1 MKDLRHAW
9 RSGPLAGREVARTV
23 PGEWRQVA
31 HETDFLDLYGK
42 LRLEPG
48 CSLDEFKQAYRR
60 NVALWH
66 PDRRRGSRAD
76 VLAAARLQR
85 LTAQYGAAMDFYRRH
100 GRLPG
105 APIPARPILAEATVA
120 DTVDVA
126 PSIEPRPAAASVP
139 TPGGPPRGLPL
150 RWWFAAVL
158 LGVGAVVWWM
168 WPDGY
173 VADVEDEPRA
183 PSAVHAG
190 QTPVVTIA
198 LGMTTDEVIAIEGEP
213 TRRADD
219 RWEYGPSWI
228 RFEGD
233 QVVDWYSSPLRAL
246 HVVSPRPRP

>member
-1 MKDLRHAW
+1 
-9 RSGPLAGREVARTV
+9 
-23 PGEWRQVA
+23 VA

-48 CSLDEFKQAYRR
+48 CSLEEFKQAYRR

-105 APIPARPILAEATVA
+105 APMPARTVDTEVAIA
-120 DTVDVA
+120 DADDVA
-126 PSIEPRPAAASVP
+126 PVVEPQPTAASVAP
-139 TPGGPPRGLPL
+139 PAVSPRGLPL
-150 RWWFAAVL
+150 RLWFAAVL

-168 WPDGY
+168 WPEGD
-173 VADVEDEPRA
+173 VADTEDEPRVRA
-183 PSAVHAG
+183 TAHVDHA
-190 QTPVVTIA
+190 PVVSIA

-219 RWEYGPSWI
+219 RWEYGPSWV

-246 HVVSPRPRP
+246 HVGSPRPRQ

>member
-1 MKDLRHAW
+1 M
-9 RSGPLAGREVARTV
+9 
-23 PGEWRQVA
+23 A

-48 CSLDEFKQAYRR
+48 CSLEEFKQAYRR

-105 APIPARPILAEATVA
+105 APMPAR
-120 DTVDVA
+120 TVDAKVVNADVEDIA
-126 PSIEPRPAAASVP
+126 PAAEPQPAAASVVP
-139 TPGGPPRGLPL
+139 SIAAPRGLPL
-150 RWWFAAVL
+150 RLWLAAVL
-158 LGVGAVVWWM
+158 LGVGAVVWSM

-173 VADVEDEPRA
+173 VADTEDEPRIPTA
-183 PSAVHAG
+183 AHVDH
-190 QTPVVTIA
+190 TPVVLVA

-219 RWEYGPSWI
+219 RWEYGPSWV
-228 RFEGD
+228 RFEDD
-233 QVVDWYSSPLRAL
+233 QVVDWYSSPLRTL
-246 HVVSPRPRP
+246 HVGSTRPR